1 MAEMRCAA
9 CLSRES
15 DEWATP
21 KYIYRQA
28 MAKGMFDPCPLG
40 SKTDGLA
47 IDWGKMNF
55 VNPPYSQLRQWVQKS
70 IEEHEKGKDII
81 MLIPARTD
89 TKAFKMLFEYGAEI
103 TFITGRLCF
112 NESNPAPFP
121 SMLVKLIGGGIK
133 NTKCLIVDRQNV
145 KI

>member
-1 MAEMRCAA
+1 MNKKIQA
-9 CLSRES
+9 CLSAKS

-21 KYIYRQA
+21 NYIYSQA

-40 SKTDGLA
+40 SQIDGLT
-47 IDWGKMNF
+47 IEWSVSNF
-55 VNPPYSQLRQWVQKS
+55 VNPPYSQLKKWVAKS
-70 IEEHEKGKDII
+70 IEEHKKGNAVLL
-81 MLIPARTD
+81 LIPSRTD
-89 TKAFKMLFEYGAEI
+89 TKAFKALFEYGSEI
-103 TFITGRLCF
+103 TFITGRLRF
-112 NESNPAPFP
+112 NEANPAPFP

>member
-70 IEEHEKGKDII
+70 IEEHEKGKGVVL
-81 MLIPARTD
+81 LIPSRTD
-89 TKAFKMLFEYGAEI
+89 NKAFRMLFEYGSEI
-103 TFITGRLCF
+103 TFITGRLRF
-112 NESNPAPFP
+112 NEANPAPFP
-121 SMLVKLIGGGIK
+121 SLLAKLVGGGIN